1 MKLMLYLYLD
11 KNQIK
16 LLYVKKTLLGQY
28 ENAVYEKQH
37 QIELLSKDQII
48 NNDLLASAVKEAI
61 TFISNPPIKDKDI
74 CLILPQRIFKFLRTE
89 VPRDITPNS
98 IASFIKD
105 KVKSE
110 LSLDL
115 DECIY
120 DYFIQ
125 EKDTEKS
132 VILYAMNRAEYNKY
146 NEAFSLINLD
156 IQAIIPD
163 ALAYFKLFEKTL
175 RKDKKEFIFY
185 TILEKA
191 HVSTLFYDSYG
202 PVMADRILD
211 EQIKESKPVEKQ
223 LKALSTTFEEK
234 YGKINRQVL
243 SGEESENI
251 RQDTFTKN
259 VGVWTNPLKRIL
271 PEFYAEYLKLLA
283 SPTAQQI
290 SYLKYDVC
298 IGAFIFMLENR
309 TFSLLKKKSM
319 SLPRKPSRKM
329 NISIPYKEIGLFA
342 GSFVLSFIV
351 LMFVSKMK
359 MPNFFKGSGPSP
371 TPTSAVTVVTPT
383 LTPSPTPAIDRK
395 TVKVKVLN
403 GSGTR
408 GKAAEVKDIIK
419 KAGYEEI
426 LTGNAD
432 NFDYTTS
439 EIQVKATDK
448 TLGETMKSDLKDYV
462 SNPTITTIPSTET
475 ADVIVIFG
483 KDFK

>member
-1 MKLMLYLYLD
+1 M
-11 KNQIK
+11 
-16 LLYVKKTLLGQY
+16 
-28 ENAVYEKQH
+28 YEKQH

-74 CLILPQRIFKFLRTE
+74 CLILPQRMFKFLRTE

-98 IASFIKD
+98 ISSFIKD

-110 LSLDL
+110 LSLEL
-115 DECIY
+115 DDCVY

-125 EKDTEKS
+125 EKDNEKS
-132 VILYAMNRAEYNKY
+132 VILYAMDRAEYKRY
-146 NEAFSLINLD
+146 NEAFSLINLE
-156 IQAIIPD
+156 IQSIIPD

-185 TILEKA
+185 TVHEKN

-202 PVMADRILD
+202 PILSERILD
-211 EQIKESKPVEKQ
+211 DQIKESKPVEKQ
-223 LKALSTTFEEK
+223 LKAIATSFEEK

-271 PEFYAEYLKLLA
+271 PEFYGEYLKLLA
-283 SPTAQQI
+283 SPTNKQI

-309 TFSLLKKKSM
+309 NFSLLKKKSVQ
-319 SLPRKPSRKM
+319 LPRKPSRKM
-329 NISIPYKEIGLFA
+329 KMNINVPFKEIGLFA
-342 GSFVLSFIV
+342 GSFILSFIV

-359 MPNFFKGSGPSP
+359 MPSFFNGSNPIAKA
-371 TPTSAVTVVTPT
+371 TPTVTVVPPTQTPT
-383 LTPSPTPAIDRK
+383 PTPAIDRK

-419 KAGYEEI
+419 SAGYEEI

-432 NFDYTTS
+432 NFDYTKS
-439 EIQVKATDK
+439 EIQVKATNK
-448 TLGETMKSDLKDYV
+448 PLGEVMKSDLKEYV
-462 SNPTITTIPSTET
+462 IDPTISTLPDTET
-475 ADVIVIFG
+475 ADIIVIFG